1 MVQSLQLAWLMRSRM
16 QQPATQMTMVCFWF
30 IVIQRRCMTDT
41 LRYAVA
47 PRRRSKR
54 ITMKR
59 QRDTSDEED
68 EVLDYQQSPA
78 KKPRKRAD
86 SKAKRPKSTKVGNV
100 TSTAP
105 LSSVQQAR
113 MGNEVRETTKGPVLK
128 TGKTQS
134 VVRGS
139 YNLHISQLLQL
150 DSIYSRVSPHRN
162 AYNTWTEAFTCSIRC
177 WWTISCQ
184 AKANECYTASKGEI

>member
-1 MVQSLQLAWLMRSRM
+1 
-16 QQPATQMTMVCFWF
+16 
-30 IVIQRRCMTDT
+30 MTDT

-86 SKAKRPKSTKVGNV
+86 SKAKRPKSTKVRNV

-105 LSSVQQAR
+105 LSPVQQAR
-113 MGNEVRETTKGPVLK
+113 MGNEIKETTKGPVLK
-128 TGKTQS
+128 TGKTRS

-150 DSIYSRVSPHRN
+150 DSIYSRVSPYRN
-162 AYNTWTEAFTCSIRC
+162 AYNTWAEAFTCFIRC
-177 WWTISCQ
+177 
-184 AKANECYTASKGEI
+184 